1 MTANTQGFIRRTA
14 AATAV
19 LVALGLTAAAPAALA
34 QDKEA
39 MGSTEKVTAKV
50 TIKSINPGTRHITV
64 STASGD
70 TFSLKVPPEVHNFST
85 LKVGDTI
92 HATYT
97 REVEYVLSR
106 NAPLPPDAEAAVAAR
121 AAKGELP
128 AGVVANHIV
137 VTGAVIGIDLANHT
151 LKIVSPQGGEV
162 YNVSVKSKAGRAAMA
177 QMKNG
182 DKITAYVTESMMISA
197 SS

>member
-1 MTANTQGFIRRTA
+1 
-14 AATAV
+14 
-19 LVALGLTAAAPAALA
+19 
-34 QDKEA
+34 
-39 MGSTEKVTAKV
+39 VTAKV
-50 TIKSINPGTRHITV
+50 TIKAINPGTRHITV
-64 STASGD
+64 ATSSGD

-97 REVEYVLSR
+97 RETEYVLSR
-106 NAPLPPDAEAAVAAR
+106 NGPLPPDAEATVAAR

-137 VTGAVIGIDLANHT
+137 VTGAVVGIDLANHT

-177 QMKNG
+177 TMKTG
-182 DKITAYVTESMMISA
+182 DKITAYVTEALMLSA